1 MSSSALPSSTLPASL
16 RENVKYTVLGDDK
29 HGRVLCLAD
38 VRGRLST
45 FNELAQETGAV
56 AVIHTGD
63 FGFFG
68 IYLSIHIAPSE
79 DLELILI
86 TFTLLRPV

>member
-1 MSSSALPSSTLPASL
+1 MTALPSSTSPNPL
-16 RENVKYTVLGDDK
+16 RENVNYKVLGDDR
-29 HGRVLCLAD
+29 HGRILCLAD

-68 IYLSIHIAPSE
+68 TSLSIQCLPNI
-79 DLELILI
+79 
-86 TFTLLRPV
+86 